1 MSRVMAGVKGGIGRG
16 FAASLVPHVTCK
28 HVRVICAARQL
39 RLASLPRRH
48 LGTCDGKCREARSG
62 SMLAVSGDQS
72 AQVHAYRSVSSPSHR
87 AERREVE
94 RKSRLK
100 ASSLRSRCSRAHGKR
115 WVAAQRSWQGVTGV
129 SCCPRAQQMLPHL
142 AIHGGLDGQISID
155 FGPLG
160 RRHRNLLF

>member
-1 MSRVMAGVKGGIGRG
+1 MAGVKRGNGRG

-39 RLASLPRRH
+39 RLASLHRRH
-48 LGTCDGKCREARSG
+48 LGTCDGKCCGTRSA

-72 AQVHAYRSVSSPSHR
+72 EQVHACRSVASPSQR

-100 ASSLRSRCSRAHGKR
+100 ASSLRSRCSRAHGKH
-115 WVAAQRSWQGVTGV
+115 WGAAQRPSQGLTGV
-129 SCCPRAQQMLPHL
+129 SWYPQAPQIWFHL

-155 FGPLG
+155 FGPSNWV
-160 RRHRNLLF
+160 RRNLLF

>member
-1 MSRVMAGVKGGIGRG
+1 MAGVKGGIVRG

-48 LGTCDGKCREARSG
+48 LGTCDGKCCGPRSR
-62 SMLAVSGDQS
+62 SMLAASGDQS

-100 ASSLRSRCSRAHGKR
+100 ASSLRSRCSRALGKH
-115 WVAAQRSWQGVTGV
+115 WGAAQRPSQGVTGV
-129 SCCPRAQQMLPHL
+129 SCCPQAPQIWFHL

-155 FGPLG
+155 FGPSNWV
-160 RRHRNLLF
+160 RRNLLF